1 MKMNEILSSA
11 FLAAMLML
19 PACRT
24 PSNSPARPSSVLSAP
39 YYRVFRGVVR
49 GDISRE
55 EYLLKL
61 STSFIPALPPLYAGK
76 GGLAYIPALPPE
88 VKPAAVADEFALVAF
103 ESEEAYRA
111 ARATPEGQRYGDLH
125 WTVFDRERTRTGGA
139 VSLGSELVAE
149 TPYDVLGKPVDWQ
162 TGYASFY
169 IGLRKKGVA
178 PEEFLKK
185 MGEHVRVVAQAL
197 APLGLD
203 GYVMV
208 AGADYEAAYLH
219 WPSQKA
225 AEAAFASDASRPVM
239 ETGAAI
245 LDNLLFVPVEPFT
258 GTIKEGQAL
267 NVELKRRS

>member
-1 MKMNEILSSA
+1 MKMNDILSAA
-11 FLAAMLML
+11 FLAATMML

-24 PSNSPARPSSVLSAP
+24 PSAPAARSASVVPVP
-39 YYRVFRGVVR
+39 YYRVFRGVAR
-49 GDISRE
+49 ADISRE
-55 EYLLKL
+55 EFLMKL
-61 STSFIPALPPLYAGK
+61 NTSFIPALPPLYGGK

-88 VKPAAVADEFALVAF
+88 TKPTAVADEFALVAF

-162 TGYASFY
+162 TGYSSFY
-169 IGLRKKGVA
+169 IGLRKKGVT
-178 PEEFLKK
+178 PKEFLKG
-185 MGEHVRVVAQAL
+185 MGEHVRVVAQSL

-208 AGADYEAAYLH
+208 AGDDYEAAYLH

-225 AEAAFASDASRPVM
+225 AEAAFASEAARPVI
-239 ETGAAI
+239 ETGTAI

-258 GTIKEGQAL
+258 GTIKPGQAV
-267 NVELKRRS
+267 NVRIEK